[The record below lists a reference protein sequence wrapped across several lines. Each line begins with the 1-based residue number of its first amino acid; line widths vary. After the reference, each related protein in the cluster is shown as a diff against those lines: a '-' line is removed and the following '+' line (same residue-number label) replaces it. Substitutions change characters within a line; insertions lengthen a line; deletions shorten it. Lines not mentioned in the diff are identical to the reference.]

1 MKVVNGMTFKYSVRC
16 GVTLINVVAVFVLI
30 FAAQV
35 YAGDADTHFPYKEL
49 INESGVVV
57 GVGSGSIAEGYY
69 NPILLIWRVGWD
81 LKKVFPG
88 LEKYRGTF
96 SAYIEPQVNPVFN
109 PETDVEL
116 GVGVGVKYRYA
127 VTDRFSWYVMGSV
140 GPHFITV
147 KSQDQANGFIF
158 SDTIGAGCS
167 LMLTEKS
174 SVDLEYRFRHLS
186 NCGFEN
192 PNVGINN
199 NFIAIGYSR
208 FF

>member
-1 MKVVNGMTFKYSVRC
+1 M
-16 GVTLINVVAVFVLI
+16 TLINVVAVFVLI

-35 YAGDADTHFPYKEL
+35 YGGDADTHFPYKEL

-69 NPILLIWRVGWD
+69 NPVLLIYHVGWD
-81 LKKVFPG
+81 LNKALPC
-88 LEKYRGTF
+88 LEKCGGTF

-109 PETDVEL
+109 PATDIEF
-116 GVGVGVKYRYA
+116 GVGVGIKYRYA

-147 KSQDQANGFIF
+147 KTRDQANGFIF

-167 LMLTEKS
+167 YMLTGRWS
-174 SVDLEYRFRHLS
+174 IDFEYRFRHMS
-186 NCGFEN
+186 NASMRD
-192 PNVGINN
+192 PNLGINN
-199 NFIAIGYSR
+199 NFIAIGYTR
-208 FF
+208 HF